1 MIEALTIVG
10 NDSANDSG
18 TSNPKMAV
26 ENFRSVMTS
35 NGKENGENL
44 LDHYVTEIIADS
56 KLVHEEYIMIEDF
69 AQYLM
74 SKWFFKN
81 MIIHQLNVTLT
92 TLFTYCLINF
102 SNSTSSS
109 WLSSTAPRVFIH
121 ITWPL
126 GLATNS
132 TLVSYPASISILKA
146 AHGAS
151 RYAIPAW
158 FRSTIQAFK
167 MAGKTCTPFE

>member
-74 SKWFFKN
+74 SKWFLR
-81 MIIHQLNVTLT
+81 I
-92 TLFTYCLINF
+92 
-102 SNSTSSS
+102 
-109 WLSSTAPRVFIH
+109 W
-121 ITWPL
+121 
-126 GLATNS
+126 
-132 TLVSYPASISILKA
+132 
-146 AHGAS
+146 
-151 RYAIPAW
+151 
-158 FRSTIQAFK
+158 
-167 MAGKTCTPFE
+167 